1 MPLKLTQVLALLV
14 DIEFATKYPEIRD
27 IGFSPIEQFIWSLVK
42 EAVWI
47 QSVGSIA
54 CSVDSFGPK
63 LLTSAILI
71 KY

>member
-42 EAVWI
+42 EAMR
-47 QSVGSIA
+47 
-54 CSVDSFGPK
+54 K
-63 LLTSAILI
+63 
-71 KY
+71 